1 MLFWIFVLLLILGIG
16 LVHVYDNKNV
26 GESCMIVGIT
36 LIIVCAIASFISLI
50 AISCDHLGAD
60 ATIAAK
66 QQRYES
72 LVYQYKNDIYDNDN
86 DLGKKE
92 LMNEIREW
100 NEDLAT
106 KQALQDNFWV
116 GIYIPNIYDQF
127 DFIDLEHPG
136 FVPIKDIN

>member
-16 LVHVYDNKNV
+16 LVHVYNNKDV
-26 GESCMIVGIT
+26 GESFMIVGIT
-36 LIIVCAIASFISLI
+36 MSVVCTIAIIVSLI
-50 AISCDHLGAD
+50 SISCDHFGAD

-72 LVYQYKNDIYDNDN
+72 LVYQYENDIYDNDN

-116 GIYIPNIYDQF
+116 GIYYADIYDQF
-127 DFIDLEHPG
+127 NFINLEHPG
-136 FVPIKDIN
+136 FVPIEDVN